1 VAALGD
7 PAHWPCVHKECPVG
21 GPCKHLE
28 EGYIPPEHLWGN
40 RRASGRKQQRKEE
53 EPTEEERRRGEEL
66 EAGRREGTSWRRIRF
81 ARDAFDTDPPNGRFA
96 CCGYCGFVVASAR
109 IPNHCPCEQRV
120 PYCDQTCQARDWVRH
135 RQVCTHRYS
144 RAAVDAALVPLPD
157 AAVTLVLAFIGVNV
171 RAAV

>member
-1 VAALGD
+1 MAKLSRVLSAA
-7 PAHWPCVHKECPVG
+7 PRTISCAVIMV
-21 GPCKHLE
+21 
-28 EGYIPPEHLWGN
+28 
-40 RRASGRKQQRKEE
+40 
-53 EPTEEERRRGEEL
+53 
-66 EAGRREGTSWRRIRF
+66 RREGTSWRRIRF

-109 IPNHCPCEQRV
+109 IPNHCPCELHV

-135 RQVCTHRYS
+135 RQVCTYRYS
-144 RAAVDAALVPLPD
+144 RAAADAALVPLPD